1 MASPKKKPRVRVL
14 IGAATALGPGK
25 VDLLQA
31 IAETGSIA
39 AAARRMGMSYRRA
52 WLLIDH
58 TNKCFRE
65 DLVMAATGGRG
76 GGAAEVT
83 PVGHEVLRRY
93 RDIEARAE
101 DAVADQI
108 AEFAHLLVDPE
119 G

>member
-31 IAETGSIA
+31 IDETGSIA

-65 DLVMAATGGRG
+65 DLVVTATGGQG
-76 GGAAEVT
+76 GGGAEVT
-83 PVGHEVLRRY
+83 PVGQEVLRRY
-93 RDIEARAE
+93 REIEARAE

-108 AEFAHLLVDPE
+108 AELAPLLVDPE